1 MDVGAGKRLMDYGRV
16 FQISFDSLSAHKLR
30 TFLTMLGVIMGV
42 AAVVSMLSIGE
53 GAKQEA
59 LEQISILGIN
69 NIIINARVPEET
81 PGTSQ
86 ALGLSPG
93 LSLEDGRNI
102 ALFSQLVSN
111 VVPQRF
117 EPVSTISYG
126 GNESAVRVVATVPSF
141 IYSSSIDVEVGR
153 FITPRDNDEFSQVCV
168 LGSKAKRELFAFEN
182 PIGHSV
188 RIGDLDFA
196 VVGVMADKYIGRG
209 KVEGL
214 ELKNFNEDVYIP
226 FRAAVKKFDRLPP
239 QSANASFW
247 RHGHQ
252 MNAETEEVQAYNTPE
267 IDQLTVSVTDL
278 AQIPAVTS
286 LIEQILKRRHGGVTD
301 YEIVVPESLLRQSQK
316 TQQIFNIVMGAIAG
330 LSLLVGGIGIMNIML
345 ATVLERTREI
355 GVRRAVGARQ
365 NDILRQFLLE
375 AVVIC
380 LLGCAIGL
388 AMGYIISK
396 AISFYAGWA
405 TIVSLYSIVLA
416 VGVSTAVGIVFG
428 IYPARKAARL
438 DVIESLR
445 YE

>member
-1 MDVGAGKRLMDYGRV
+1 MIGSSMNYSRI
-16 FQISFDSLSAHKLR
+16 FHISFDSLSAHKLR

-69 NIIINARVPEET
+69 NIIVNARIPEET
-81 PGTSQ
+81 PGSTES
-86 ALGLSPG
+86 LGRSPG
-93 LSLEDGRNI
+93 LNLADGENI
-102 ALFSQLVSN
+102 AHFSTQVSN
-111 VVPQRF
+111 VVPQRI
-117 EPVSTISYG
+117 EPIPTISYG
-126 GNESAVRVVATVPSF
+126 SNEAAVRVVATVPSF
-141 IYSSSIDVEVGR
+141 VNSSSIEVEYGR
-153 FITPRDNDEFSQVCV
+153 FLTDRDEADFSQVCV
-168 LGSKAKRELFAFEN
+168 LGAKAKRQLFAFEN
-182 PIGHSV
+182 PIGRPV
-188 RIGDLDFA
+188 RIGDIDFA
-196 VVGVMADKYIGRG
+196 VIGVMADKYIGRG

-226 FRAAVKKFDRLPP
+226 FSTAVKKFDRVIS
-239 QSANASFW
+239 QGESQGFW
-247 RHGHQ
+247 RHRHGDDSD
-252 MNAETEEVQAYNTPE
+252 EGQAYNTPE
-267 IDQLTVSVTDL
+267 IDQLTITVTDL
-278 AQIPAVTS
+278 KYVPAVTK
-286 LIEQILKRRHGGVTD
+286 LVEQVMRRRHAGIED

-365 NDILRQFLLE
+365 QDIMRQFLVE

-388 AMGYIISK
+388 VVGFIISR
-396 AISFYAGWA
+396 AITFYAGWP
-405 TIVSLYSIVLA
+405 TIVSVFSIVLA
-416 VGVSTAVGIVFG
+416 VGVSTSVGMVFG
-428 IYPARKAARL
+428 IYPATKAAKL
-438 DVIESLR
+438 DVIDSLR

>member
-1 MDVGAGKRLMDYGRV
+1 MDAGADKRPMDYRRV
-16 FQISFDSLSAHKLR
+16 FQISLDSLSAHKLR

-69 NIIINARVPEET
+69 NIIINARIPEET

-93 LSLEDGRNI
+93 LSLEDGQNI

-117 EPVSTISYG
+117 EPISTISYG
-126 GNESAVRVVATVPSF
+126 GNEAAVRVVATVPSF
-141 IYSSSIDVEVGR
+141 IYSSSIDVENGR

-182 PIGHSV
+182 PIGRSV

-226 FRAAVKKFDRLPP
+226 FRAAVKKFDRIPP
-239 QSANASFW
+239 QSTSASFW
-247 RHGHQ
+247 RHGPVSS
-252 MNAETEEVQAYNTPE
+252 ETSEVQAYNTPE

-278 AQIPAVTS
+278 THIPAATS
-286 LIEQILKRRHGGVTD
+286 LIEQILRRRHGGVQD

-365 NDILRQFLLE
+365 SDILRQFLLE

-388 AMGYIISK
+388 IFGYIISR
-396 AISFYAGWA
+396 AISFYAGWS
-405 TIVSLYSIVLA
+405 TIVSLYSVVLA

-428 IYPARKAARL
+428 SYPARQAARL

>member
-1 MDVGAGKRLMDYGRV
+1 MDYTRIL
-16 FQISFDSLSAHKLR
+16 QISFDSLGAHKLR

-69 NIIINARVPEET
+69 NIIVKARIPEET
-81 PGTSQ
+81 PGSSES
-86 ALGLSPG
+86 LGRSPG
-93 LSLEDGRNI
+93 LSQADGDNILEYSDFVER
-102 ALFSQLVSN
+102 

-117 EPVSTISYG
+117 EVISTVSYRS
-126 GNESAVRVVATVPSF
+126 NEASVRVVSTVSEF
-141 IYSSSIDVEVGR
+141 IYSSSIDVETGR
-153 FITPRDNDEFSQVCV
+153 FISDLDNAEFSQVCV
-168 LGSKAKRELFAFEN
+168 LGAKAKRQLFAFED
-182 PIGHSV
+182 PIGKV
-188 RIGDLDFA
+188 VKIGDLNFS

-226 FRAAVKKFDRLPP
+226 FRTALKKFDRVVGGE
-239 QSANASFW
+239 QRGGFW
-247 RHGHQ
+247 RIRSSDDDEG
-252 MNAETEEVQAYNTPE
+252 QAYNTPE
-267 IDQLTVSVTDL
+267 IDQLTVSVRNLEDVSMVSKL
-278 AQIPAVTS
+278 VEKIV
-286 LIEQILKRRHGGVTD
+286 KRRHAGVED

-355 GVRRAVGARQ
+355 GVRRAVGAKGS
-365 NDILRQFLLE
+365 DILRQFLLE
-375 AVVIC
+375 AVMIC

-388 AMGYIISK
+388 FLGFAISK
-396 AISFYAGWA
+396 AISFYAGWP
-405 TIVSLYSIVLA
+405 TIVSLFSVVLA
-416 VGVSTAVGIVFG
+416 VGVSMSVGIIFG